1 MSEYPELDQRSEL
14 NRTRVV
20 EMLLWVVG
28 VLAILATAGWTIGEV
43 WRISNANV
51 VEGES
56 AATPL
61 LRTFA
66 LAAAG
71 LVAGLGLIALAELL
85 RRVESVI
92 LAGGPIS
99 GAAPQPPAR
108 TADIFPS
115 HTLDEL
121 VVLLREVRDIS
132 LLNDQQRQKR
142 LEIQGQ
148 AVVGVLRREVPQLL
162 REHNWIEA
170 RHRVQE
176 ARERFPNFPDW
187 DSLEQQI
194 EQLRAQVEQHD
205 IESAERQIADLSALG
220 AWDRVADVV
229 KELMQRHPDSTRAY
243 EVAQRV
249 RSSRQKIETEQ
260 RAKMMAQAQEST
272 NQREWN
278 SAYLLAQQITAR
290 WPKSLEAQAL
300 RMQLPTLRENAEI
313 QTRQK
318 MESEIRNLVRAQ
330 RFSDAARIAHEVIT
344 QYPHSPQAEALR
356 EQLPKLQEKAELA
369 MR

>member
-1 MSEYPELDQRSEL
+1 MSEYPEMDQRSEL
-14 NRTRVV
+14 NRARVV

-28 VLAILATAGWTIGEV
+28 ALAILATVAWTVGDV
-43 WRISNANV
+43 WRISNMTMPQ
-51 VEGES
+51 GEP

-61 LRTFA
+61 LHAFF
-66 LAAAG
+66 LAAVG

-85 RRVESVI
+85 RRMEFATLGGGSAPAVAPAPAARANEA
-92 LAGGPIS
+92 LAAHS
-99 GAAPQPPAR
+99 
-108 TADIFPS
+108 
-115 HTLDEL
+115 LDEL

-132 LLNDQQRQKR
+132 LLNDEQRRKR
-142 LEIQGQ
+142 LELQGQ

-176 ARERFPNFPDW
+176 ARERFPSFPDW

-194 EQLRAQVEQHD
+194 EQLRIQVEQHD
-205 IESAERQIADLSALG
+205 IESAERQVTDLAALG

-229 KELMQRHPDSTRAY
+229 KELMQRHPDSTKAF

-249 RSSRQKIETEQ
+249 RASRQKIETEQ
-260 RAKMMAQAQEST
+260 RAKLMAQAQEAT
-272 NQREWN
+272 NQREW
-278 SAYLLAQQITAR
+278 STASTLAQQITAR

-300 RMQLPTLRENAEI
+300 RMQLPTLRENEEI
-313 QTRQK
+313 QTRQR

-330 RFSDAARIAHEVIT
+330 RFSEAARIANEVIA

-356 EQLPKLQEKAELA
+356 EQLPKLRQKAELA
-369 MR
+369 PR